1 MVEVRTQRNQ
11 TVQNL
16 QVLWTLPEI
25 QEGQNMT
32 PSEISNHIEQHLK
45 WLTGESGGA
54 RANLCGAN
62 LCGANLRDAN
72 LCGANL
78 RDADLCG
85 ANLRGANLR
94 GADLCGANLCGADL
108 CGANLR
114 GANLRGANLRGANLR
129 GADLCGA
136 DLCGA
141 DLCGADLPLYCRWAV
156 TVKNNIISI
165 GCQSRTIEEWDL
177 TWLPIA
183 APDEVRAAIA
193 NPGHADRSFVSD
205 MEIADVMR
213 VRANYLA
220 ARAYVIALQETL

>member
-54 RANLCGAN
+54 RANL
-62 LCGANLRDAN
+62 
-72 LCGANL
+72 
-78 RDADLCG
+78 
-85 ANLRGANLR
+85 R

-129 GADLCGA
+129 GADLCGADLCGA